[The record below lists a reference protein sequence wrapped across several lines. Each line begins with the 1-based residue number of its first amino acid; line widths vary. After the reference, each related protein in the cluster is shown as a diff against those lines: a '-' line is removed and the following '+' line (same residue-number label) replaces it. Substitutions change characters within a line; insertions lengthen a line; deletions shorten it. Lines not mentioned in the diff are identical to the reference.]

1 MPKMKWDNLFE
12 EAEKMRER
20 ERSAQEEMDKL
31 VNKMIEKVEN
41 NDIDSIKKEDIVIAI
56 IGLHGLLKT
65 SKIHNL
71 F

>member
-1 MPKMKWDNLFE
+1 MPKNEWDNLFE

-41 NDIDSIKKEDIVIAI
+41 DDINSIEKEDIVIAI

-65 SKIHNL
+65 NEIHNL